1 MSYTISDIRKIVEV
15 QRAFFRSGTTL
26 DVSWRLKQLRK
37 LRDAVIAHEAEFEE
51 ALAGE
56 YRSRIVFGG
65 KGNPAGRRYAPTV
78 IYPVG
83 IDGDIV
89 RKELFCPL
97 LPVVPFKDAEV
108 DKVLA
113 HFTTR
118 VVKCANN
125 CLFLHR

>member
-56 YRSRIVFGG
+56 YRSRVVFGG
-65 KGNPAGRRYAPTV
+65 
-78 IYPVG
+78 
-83 IDGDIV
+83 
-89 RKELFCPL
+89 KELFCPL

-108 DKVLA
+108 DKVLDVIESREHPLA
-113 HFTTR
+113 MYIFTKNIRWAEKTMR
-118 VVKCANN
+118 T
-125 CLFLHR
+125 LQPPTEGTPLP